1 MRIQKLFVSYD
12 LEFPHTLI
20 NMSLSIH
27 SHIKSKLAHF
37 HKHNKVPNI
46 LFHGPLGSG
55 KNTLVN
61 QFIHDIYDGCL
72 EHIRQYV
79 IHVNCAQ
86 GKGIRFIREDL
97 KLFSKTN
104 TIAGTFFK
112 TVVLLNADKLTC
124 DAQSALRRCIEQF
137 SFNTRFFIVTSNKC
151 KLLKPIL
158 SRFAVIYV
166 PLPLVNG
173 KLINLHEHTLDI
185 LHGMSYRRTMPDK
198 LKHLMVEID
207 RPDIDVKRLH
217 SFANNIYEK
226 GFSAR
231 DICVYI
237 EETKHISTLMKY
249 KLLVHFDKMKKEYR
263 NESLL
268 IFTMLYFIVF
278 RDNVNIGSIVY
289 I

>member
-1 MRIQKLFVSYD
+1 
-12 LEFPHTLI
+12 
-20 NMSLSIH
+20 MSLPIH
-27 SHIKSKLAHF
+27 SQIKSKLDHF
-37 HKHNKVPNI
+37 YKHNKVPNI

-55 KNTLVN
+55 KNTLVD
-61 QFIHDIYDGCL
+61 QFIHKIYDGCL
-72 EHIRQYV
+72 DQIRQYV

-104 TIAGTFFK
+104 TVAGTLFK

-173 KLINLHEHTLDI
+173 KSINLHEYTLDS
-185 LHGMSYRRTMPDK
+185 LYGASHRRIMIDK
-198 LKHLMVEID
+198 LKTIMETID
-207 RPDIDVKRLH
+207 RPDVDIPQLH
-217 SFANNIYEK
+217 RFTKDIYEK

-231 DICVYI
+231 DLCIYV
-237 EETKHISTLMKY
+237 EETRNINTLMKY
-249 KLLVHFDKMKKEYR
+249 RLLVHFDKMKKEYR
-263 NESLL
+263 NEPLL
-268 IFTMLYFIVF
+268 IFTILYFVVF
-278 RDNVNIGSIVY
+278 RDNVNIDSISY

>member
-12 LEFPHTLI
+12 LEFPHI
-20 NMSLSIH
+20 FSNMSLSIH
-27 SHIKSKLAHF
+27 SHIKTKLDHF
-37 HKHNKVPNI
+37 YQNNKVPNI

-55 KNTLVN
+55 KNTLVS
-61 QFIHDIYDGCL
+61 QFIHKIYDGCL
-72 EHIRQYV
+72 EHVRQYV

-104 TIAGTFFK
+104 TIAGTLFK

-166 PLPLVNG
+166 PLPLLNG
-173 KLINLHEHTLDI
+173 KSINLHEYTLDNMYGTSHRKI
-185 LHGMSYRRTMPDK
+185 MIDK
-198 LKHLMVEID
+198 LKHLMVGID
-207 RPDIDVKRLH
+207 RPDIDIKQLH
-217 SFANNIYEK
+217 QFTNSIYEK

-231 DICVYI
+231 DLCVYV
-237 EETKHISTLMKY
+237 EEANNVSTFMKY
-249 KLLVHFDKMKKEYR
+249 KLLVHFDKMKKR
-263 NESLL
+263 
-268 IFTMLYFIVF
+268 IPK
-278 RDNVNIGSIVY
+278 
-289 I
+289 